1 MFEDL
6 QNVKKTLGIALNT
19 KYALMNDM
27 EKEIHCEFVPVI
39 FMKGRKMFKLKGVEK
54 IQKH

>member
-19 KYALMNDM
+19 KYALMAMTWKKKFTVNL
-27 EKEIHCEFVPVI
+27 F
-39 FMKGRKMFKLKGVEK
+39 L
-54 IQKH
+54 